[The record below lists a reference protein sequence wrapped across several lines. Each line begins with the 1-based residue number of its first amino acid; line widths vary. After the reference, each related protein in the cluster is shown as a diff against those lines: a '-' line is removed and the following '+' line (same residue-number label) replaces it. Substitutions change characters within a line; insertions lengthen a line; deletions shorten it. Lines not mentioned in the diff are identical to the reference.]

1 MNCRRNTTQRY
12 DRSYPGGAAH
22 GSADIC
28 SDGGTDANGDAA
40 AGGDGDDESRR
51 FLHVFLIFL
60 IFFMASLNSEG
71 KHNTKNINI
80 AS

>member
-51 FLHVFLIFL
+51 FLHVF
-60 IFFMASLNSEG
+60 
-71 KHNTKNINI
+71 
-80 AS
+80 